1 MESTVYAASDSSL
14 RIQTADESWRARL
27 LAALHGEQNGG
38 QESNASQF
46 LEEISTPAM
55 STRST
60 PDVLVATWDGEHLV
74 GAAWYLAQPGR
85 VGIAGSLWLPAQ
97 NAPPVVEPGT
107 QLLAAQ
113 QEKLVAQG
121 CQLIQSWLPQSTGE
135 AAHRLRQ
142 AGLQHVADV
151 DCLVSL
157 PHHWPQSVPSLDSQ
171 LHFVGCR
178 SAHQER
184 LKVVLSG
191 TYTDTLD
198 CPEINAL
205 RDIEDVLEGYHA
217 TGTPRTDGW
226 WILQF
231 DDQDIGCLLL
241 ADFPGTGQI
250 ELVYLGLIPNA
261 RGKGWGRI
269 LVRYAQWFT
278 FQAARDQLVLAVD
291 ATNQP
296 ARTLYSDTGFVAWK
310 QRSVFIKPMT
320 PLLPAPENTPAG
332 H

>member
-27 LAALHGEQNGG
+27 FAALHGEQNAG

-46 LEEISTPAM
+46 LEEISTHAM
-55 STRST
+55 STRSN
-60 PDVLVATWDGEHLV
+60 PDVLVATWDGKHIV
-74 GAAWYLAQPGR
+74 GAAWYLVQPGR
-85 VGIAGSLWLPAQ
+85 TGIAGSLWLPAQ
-97 NAPPVVEPGT
+97 NAPSAAEPGT
-107 QLLAAQ
+107 QLLAVQ
-113 QEKLVAQG
+113 QEMLAARG
-121 CQLIQSWLPQSTGE
+121 CQLIQAWLPQSTGE

-157 PHHWPQSVPSLDSQ
+157 PHHWPKTAPSLDSQ

-178 SAHQER
+178 SAHQGR
-184 LKVVLSG
+184 LKAVLSA
-191 TYTDTLD
+191 TYIDTLD
-198 CPEINAL
+198 CPGINAL
-205 RDIEDVLEGYHA
+205 RNIEDVLEGYHA

-241 ADFPGTGQI
+241 ADFPGSRQI

-278 FQAARDQLVLAVD
+278 FQATRDQLVLAVD
-291 ATNQP
+291 ATNHP
-296 ARTLYSDTGFVAWK
+296 ARTLYSDTGFVTWK
-310 QRSVFIKPMT
+310 QRSVFIKPMP
-320 PLLPAPENTPAG
+320 PLRAAPENPPA
-332 H
+332 